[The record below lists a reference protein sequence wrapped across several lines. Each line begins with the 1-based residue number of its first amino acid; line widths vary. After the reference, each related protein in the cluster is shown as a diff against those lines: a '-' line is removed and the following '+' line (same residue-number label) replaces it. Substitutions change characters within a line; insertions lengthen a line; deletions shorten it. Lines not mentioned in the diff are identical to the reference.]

1 MTYCPKCQKA
11 MDHIAAESTPLRN
24 VYRCFNCKI
33 RDSKRSGLAWTLTGA
48 RVVLFLSTGIPDF
61 TDALDF
67 FP

>member
-1 MTYCPKCQKA
+1 MQCPTCKKE
-11 MDHIAAESTPLRN
+11 MIYVGVESTPLRN
-24 VYRCFNCKI
+24 IYRCFPCRI
-33 RDSKRSGLAWTLTGA
+33 RQSKRSGLAWTLTGA